1 MAIFKARYAGT
12 CKKCGLGVTPGQY
25 VSWSRRERGVVYHAE
40 CDGQQAPVESPVI
53 EEQDRPQQQQETQ
66 SPQPAPAPQQATPF
80 DEARVRDIAREED
93 ASILGPLL
101 KAVEERLDRNVPR
114 TLSVTRKERDK
125 AEAKVEIDNAHAM
138 LHDLV
143 YLVSKGEHVYLSG
156 PPGSGKS
163 TGAVQAAKALGRR
176 YGYVSLNPQTPE
188 SRLLGFIDAGG
199 IYRETEFFRCYTAG
213 GVFCIDE
220 LDNGHPALLNTL
232 NGMLESDS
240 DGIGR
245 GAFPCGV
252 VERHP
257 DFVMVATGNTNGRG
271 GDKLFPER
279 RALDAA
285 FLERFVF
292 LFWGYDEALEKA
304 ITLSINKDAREW
316 LKWVRKVRAFTVGAN
331 IRVWASPRAAFKGAS
346 LLLDSGWEHARIAER
361 VLFKGLDADTVAR
374 ILHACPLPT
383 DKAPLTPGAVPTAML
398 TAIGE

>member
-1 MAIFKARYAGT
+1 MAAAIFKARYNGT
-12 CKKCGLGVTPGQY
+12 CRKCNASVAPGEY
-25 VSWSRRERGVVYHAE
+25 ISWSRRERGVVYHARCLGIDE
-40 CDGQQAPVESPVI
+40 PKDDAQ
-53 EEQDRPQQQQETQ
+53 
-66 SPQPAPAPQQATPF
+66 APQQTPQQTPQ
-80 DEARVRDIAREED
+80 DQAHEQTPTQAHVDPAQIEAIAERVAQRLD
-93 ASILGPLL
+93 AEMLGPML
-101 KAVEERLDRNVPR
+101 KAVEERLDKNVPR
-114 TLSVTRKERDK
+114 TLTITVKEASPDAPVK
-125 AEAKVEIDNAHAM
+125 IDIDSAHKS
-138 LHDLV
+138 LKDLV
-143 YLVSKGEHVYLSG
+143 YLASKGEHVYLSG

-232 NGMLESDS
+232 NGMLETDA

-252 VERHP
+252 VERHA
-257 DFVMVATGNTNGRG
+257 DFVMIATGNTNGRG

-292 LFWGYDEALEKA
+292 IHWGYDEALEKA
-304 ITLSINKDAREW
+304 MTMAANKDAREW
-316 LKWVRKVRAFTVGAN
+316 LKWVRKVRHHVTQHS
-331 IRVWASPRAAFKGAS
+331 IRVWASPRASVKGAK
-346 LLLDSGWEHARIAER
+346 LLKDSGWSHADIAER
-361 VLFKGLDADTVAR
+361 VLFKGLDKDTVST
-374 ILHACPLPT
+374 ILAACPLPA
-383 DKAPLTPGAVPTAML
+383 DKATSTPGAVPTAEL
-398 TAIGE
+398 TE